1 MPRAVPGLCVRDV
14 CAQAP
19 RGGATARSPFA
30 CVCVYLR
37 PLRSVASSGLV
48 FVRMLVLCDG
58 GNVRVGARRFG
69 FCFCVRRRGGCW
81 AGMCGSDVQ
90 PLLILPIG
98 TSGCVDGQFAAFV
111 SGGAG
116 CHVWCAADTC
126 WAGWGPQV
134 WFLLLR
140 AAWPPDA
147 RLPLLS
153 PACSRRHMLRPS
165 LGRTVPHR

>member
-30 CVCVYLR
+30 CVCLPAAVALCGLER
-37 PLRSVASSGLV
+37 PS
-48 FVRMLVLCDG
+48 FVRTLVLCDG